1 MSRPIT
7 EGDALLLEA
16 LGWLSDI
23 MAEDSTR
30 DGEPPTSKD
39 IGDWI
44 ENWIP
49 RAQDWL
55 YER

>member
-1 MSRPIT
+1 MPRPIT

-39 IGDWI
+39 IGDWV